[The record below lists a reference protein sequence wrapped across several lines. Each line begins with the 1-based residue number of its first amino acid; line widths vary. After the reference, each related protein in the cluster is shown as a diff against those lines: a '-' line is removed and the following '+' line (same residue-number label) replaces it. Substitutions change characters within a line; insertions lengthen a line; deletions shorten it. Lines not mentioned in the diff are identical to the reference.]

1 MKTTILSLLAFTM
14 LVNPAMAEPI
24 EPASVRVIDGDTIA
38 VGGRKPNIRLVGFN
52 TPEIRNAKCEDEG
65 RLGVNAT
72 NRLRELVQAE
82 PLELTI
88 VRCACK
94 PGTEGTR
101 NCNFG
106 RSCGVLKSNGQ
117 DADSCDHQG
126 YCNGQRHKENKG
138 LSFYR
143 ILERCR
149 IIDAGRSSQGKYCK
163 FRLYDH
169 ANFSNCRCS

>member
-1 MKTTILSLLAFTM
+1 MKTITLSLLALTLFAT
-14 LVNPAMAEPI
+14 PAMAEPI

-38 VGGRKPNIRLVGFN
+38 VDGHKPNIRLVGFN

-72 NRLRELVQAE
+72 NRLRELVQAG

-101 NCNFG
+101 NCNYG
-106 RSCGVLKSNGQ
+106 RSCGLLKTNGQ
-117 DADSCDHQG
+117 DVGEILIA
-126 YCNGQRHKENKG
+126 EG
-138 LSFYR
+138 LAVPF
-143 ILERCR
+143 ICGKTRCPKMPR
-149 IIDAGRSSQGKYCK
+149 PWCG
-163 FRLYDH
+163 
-169 ANFSNCRCS
+169 